1 MKKFIKDLI
10 VILPKDDII
19 LSFVIGAIS
28 MFFVMQITY
37 AVFDARI
44 ITNAEY
50 NDLKQHCTAADS
62 LINSIDYEY
71 MQDVVSEYPVYDD
84 WFNYYKESR

>member
-1 MKKFIKDLI
+1 MKKFIKN
-10 VILPKDDII
+10 VIMFLPKNDII

-37 AVFDARI
+37 AIFGARI

-50 NDLKQHCTAADS
+50 NNLKQHCTAADS
-62 LINSIDYEY
+62 LINSINTDYVLDVLSEMSIYDEY
-71 MQDVVSEYPVYDD
+71 IETIGG
-84 WFNYYKESR
+84 

>member
-1 MKKFIKDLI
+1 MKKFIKNLRML
-10 VILPKDDII
+10 LPKDDII

-37 AVFDARI
+37 AIFDARI

-50 NDLKQHCTAADS
+50 DNLKQHCTAADS
-62 LINSIDYEY
+62 LVNSIDTNYVL
-71 MQDVVSEYPVYDD
+71 DVLSELPVYDE
-84 WFNYYKESR
+84 YIKTK

>member
-1 MKKFIKDLI
+1 MKKFIKDLRML
-10 VILPKDDII
+10 LPKDDII

-37 AVFDARI
+37 AIFDARI

-50 NDLKQHCTAADS
+50 DNLKQHCTAADS
-62 LINSIDYEY
+62 LINSIDTDYVL
-71 MQDVVSEYPVYDD
+71 DVLSEMPIYDK
-84 WFNYYKESR
+84 YIETK

>member
-1 MKKFIKDLI
+1 MKKFIKNLRML
-10 VILPKDDII
+10 LPKDDII

-37 AVFDARI
+37 AIFDAHI

-50 NDLKQHCTAADS
+50 DNLKQHCTAADS
-62 LINSIDYEY
+62 LVNSIDTDYVL
-71 MQDVVSEYPVYDD
+71 DVLSEFPVYDE
-84 WFNYYKESR
+84 YIKTK

>member
-1 MKKFIKDLI
+1 MKKFIKDLRML
-10 VILPKDDII
+10 LPKDDII

-37 AVFDARI
+37 AIFDARI

-50 NDLKQHCTAADS
+50 DNLKQHCTAADS
-62 LINSIDYEY
+62 LVNSIDTNYVL
-71 MQDVVSEYPVYDD
+71 DVLSELPVYDE
-84 WFNYYKESR
+84 YIKTK

>member
-1 MKKFIKDLI
+1 MKKFIKNLRML
-10 VILPKDDII
+10 LPKDDII

-37 AVFDARI
+37 AIFDARI

-50 NDLKQHCTAADS
+50 DNLKQHCTAADS
-62 LINSIDYEY
+62 LINSIDTNYTLDVLSELPIYDEY
-71 MQDVVSEYPVYDD
+71 VKTLDLP
-84 WFNYYKESR
+84 

>member
-1 MKKFIKDLI
+1 MKKFIKDLRM
-10 VILPKDDII
+10 LFPKDDII

-37 AVFDARI
+37 AIFAARI

-50 NDLKQHCTAADS
+50 DNLKQHCTAADS
-62 LINSIDYEY
+62 LISSIDINYTLDVISELPIYDEY
-71 MQDVVSEYPVYDD
+71 MKTKLDLP
-84 WFNYYKESR
+84 

>member
-19 LSFVIGAIS
+19 LSFVIGATF
-28 MFFVMQITY
+28 MFFALQITY

-50 NDLKQHCTAADS
+50 DNLKQHCTAADS
-62 LINSIDYEY
+62 LINSIDYDY

>member
-1 MKKFIKDLI
+1 MKKFIKN
-10 VILPKDDII
+10 VIMLLPKDDII

-44 ITNAEY
+44 ITNTEY

-62 LINSIDYEY
+62 LINSIDYDY
-71 MQDVVSEYPVYDD
+71 VSDVLSESPVYDK
-84 WFNYYKESR
+84 YMKTR

>member
-19 LSFVIGAIS
+19 LSFVIGAIF
-28 MFFVMQITY
+28 MFFALQITY
-37 AVFDARI
+37 AAFDARI

-62 LINSIDYEY
+62 LINSIDYDY

>member
-1 MKKFIKDLI
+1 MKKFIKN
-10 VILPKDDII
+10 VIMLLPKDNII

-37 AVFDARI
+37 AVFGARI

-62 LINSIDYEY
+62 LINSIDYDY

>member
-19 LSFVIGAIS
+19 LSFVIGAIF
-28 MFFVMQITY
+28 MFFALQITY

-50 NDLKQHCTAADS
+50 DNLKQHCTAADS
-62 LINSIDYEY
+62 LINSIDYDY